1 MVHGYELFEKLV
13 LEIVVF
19 KKCKMNY
26 LRLNVLFSALS
37 HSDRGQQGM
46 AEDSYKMAELW
57 SPAVVFKMD
66 KVFFLNFVRKCLF

>member
-1 MVHGYELFEKLV
+1 
-13 LEIVVF
+13 
-19 KKCKMNY
+19 MNY

-46 AEDSYKMAELW
+46 AEDSFEMAELW

-66 KVFFLNFVRKCLF
+66 KIFF

>member
-46 AEDSYKMAELW
+46 AGDSFEMAELW
-57 SPAVVFKMD
+57 SPAVVLK
-66 KVFFLNFVRKCLF
+66 LI